1 MIFYASQRANAAEL
15 AKHLLNM
22 QENDHVTIH
31 DLRGFATHDLTEAL
45 LEVEAISR
53 GTRCKQYLFAVSL
66 NPPEEADVP
75 IEDFE
80 AAVEQ
85 IEKRLNLIDQ
95 PRIIAFHEK
104 KGRRHCHVVWSR
116 LTVSRHTLGRMVAI
130 PMNHFKRKLQELSY
144 ILFLKH
150 GWKLPAGMR
159 RKEDKNP
166 FALSREEYRQ
176 AVRLTEDA
184 TVLKDLFKACWEQSD
199 SKAAFVAALEAH
211 GFLLAQGDRRGF
223 VAVDLNGKVYSLSRW
238 TTAKSKELKARLGN
252 VADLPTTE
260 QAKSFLSERMTENL
274 RRYEQSVRKQVAQ
287 KRLPL
292 VRELRELVRQQRI
305 ERQEL
310 IDRQNARRIA
320 EARARIS
327 RFATG
332 ISGLWERA
340 TGEHARKCAV
350 NRQETKTCHER
361 DRKELHDLIRAQ
373 LKERQE
379 LEKTLCFYRE
389 EEKQERLRLRLEMA
403 QYVSTA
409 TEPFTPRQ
417 PEENTPDKPSLA
429 AQLEQLETKIALLSG
444 DVHQLQTSLES
455 NLLSE
460 EMRAR
465 IRRMI
470 EKTLETLHIK
480 AIEEK
485 QQLTH
490 TEARQKEVERKQVEL
505 NQYIRHYA
513 ELQHKQEELHK
524 KQDANRQFYAVVTH
538 MSYSLNGL
546 PRWDIRVQPP
556 PPEKRL
562 DETAYVANIRQ
573 LKNKEL
579 LHTIT
584 TTERP
589 KPVIEP
595 ETAAPNLRQSVLEA
609 KEILRRAGLQPG
621 DDDSPTV
628 APVRIRMTDAP
639 ALSTRFTQRRQ

>member
-15 AKHLLNM
+15 ARHLLNIH
-22 QENDHVTIH
+22 ENDHVTVH
-31 DLRGFATHDLTEAL
+31 EVRGFATHDLTEAL

-75 IEDFE
+75 ITDFE
-80 AAVEQ
+80 AAIEQ
-85 IEKRLNLIDQ
+85 MERKLNLSGQ
-95 PRIIAFHEK
+95 PRLIVFHEK

-116 LTVSRHTLGRMVAI
+116 LVVSRHTLGRMIAI

-144 ILFLKH
+144 TLFLKH

-159 RKEDKNP
+159 RKADKNP

-184 TVLKDLFKACWEQSD
+184 TVLKGLFKALWEQSD
-199 SKAAFVAALEAH
+199 SKAAFAAALEAH

-238 TTAKSKELKARLGN
+238 TAAKSKELKARLSN
-252 VADLPTTE
+252 VEDLPTTE

-274 RRYEQSVRKQVAQ
+274 RHYEQSAKKQAAQ

-292 VRELRELVRQQRI
+292 VRELRELVHQQRI
-305 ERQEL
+305 ERQAL
-310 IDRQNARRIA
+310 IDRQNTRHIAETRTRIA
-320 EARARIS
+320 

-340 TGEHARKCAV
+340 TGEHARKCQI
-350 NRQETKTCHER
+350 NRQESKTCFER

-379 LEKTLCFYRE
+379 LEKTLRFYRAE
-389 EEKQERLRLRLEMA
+389 ETQERLRLRRELA
-403 QYVSTA
+403 ACVSTA
-409 TEPFTPRQ
+409 VEPPHM
-417 PEENTPDKPSLA
+417 
-429 AQLEQLETKIALLSG
+429 AQFADLPKQAPLSEKIAQLETKIALLSG
-444 DVHQLQTSLES
+444 DINQLQASLES

-470 EKTLETLHIK
+470 ERTLETLHIK
-480 AIEEK
+480 TIEEK
-485 QQLTH
+485 QQLSR
-490 TEARQKEVERKQVEL
+490 TEAQQKDIERIQVEI

-513 ELQHKQEELHK
+513 ELQHKQEELHR

-546 PRWDIRVQPP
+546 PRWDIRVQSP

-573 LKNKEL
+573 LKNREL

-589 KPVIEP
+589 KPLIEP

-621 DDDSPTV
+621 GDDSRAV

-639 ALSTRFTQRRQ
+639 ALSARFTQRRQ

>member
-22 QENDHVTIH
+22 QENDHVTVH
-31 DLRGFATHDLTEAL
+31 EVRGFATHDLREAL
-45 LEVEAISR
+45 LEIEAISR

-75 IEDFE
+75 TADFE
-80 AAVEQ
+80 AAIEQ
-85 IEKRLNLIDQ
+85 IERKLNLSGQ
-95 PRIIAFHEK
+95 PRIIVFHEK

-144 ILFLKH
+144 TLFLKH

-159 RKEDKNP
+159 RKADKNP

-184 TVLKDLFKACWEQSD
+184 TVLKGLFKALWEQSD
-199 SKAAFVAALEAH
+199 SKVAFAAALEAH

-223 VAVDLNGKVYSLSRW
+223 VAVDLNGKAYSLSRW
-238 TTAKSKELKARLGN
+238 VAAKSKELKARLGN
-252 VADLPTTE
+252 VEDLPTTE

-274 RRYEQSVRKQVAQ
+274 CRYEQSAKKQAAQ

-305 ERQEL
+305 ERQTL
-310 IDRQNARRIA
+310 IDRQNTRRIA
-320 EARARIS
+320 ETRARIA

-332 ISGLWERA
+332 ISGMWERA
-340 TGEHARKCAV
+340 TGEHARKCQI
-350 NRQETKTCHER
+350 NRQESQSCHER

-379 LEKTLCFYRE
+379 LEKTIRFYRE
-389 EEKQERLRLRLEMA
+389 EETQERLRLRRELA
-403 QYVSTA
+403 AYVS
-409 TEPFTPRQ
+409 
-417 PEENTPDKPSLA
+417 A
-429 AQLEQLETKIALLSG
+429 AQEPAHVAQFADLPKQAPLSEKIVQLETKIALLSG
-444 DVHQLQTSLES
+444 DINQLQASLE
-455 NLLSE
+455 NNMLSE

-470 EKTLETLHIK
+470 EKTLENLHIK
-480 AIEEK
+480 VIEEK
-485 QQLTH
+485 QQLTC
-490 TEARQKEVERKQVEL
+490 TEVRQKDIERKQVEL

-513 ELQHKQEELHK
+513 ELQHKQEELHR

-546 PRWDIRVQPP
+546 PRWDIRVQSP

-573 LKNKEL
+573 LKNREL
-579 LHTIT
+579 LHNIT

-595 ETAAPNLRQSVLEA
+595 EIAAPNLRQSVLEA

-621 DDDSPTV
+621 GDDSPSA